1 MSIFCLEKYVLGQM
15 DNLVKRN
22 VGWLILSYL
31 CLQFINN
38 KIGGN
43 ENMNELKIY
52 GTQNFIGIN
61 IPIIEGGF
69 SENKKVI
76 LVKTVAQIHGT
87 KVKELNKLINN
98 NIDEFE
104 FGIDILDLKTGDF
117 KEPVLENRLLTK
129 AEFGNSNNVYLLS
142 EQGYMALI
150 QLMKTEKAKEI
161 RKKLRREYF
170 SMREELNSI
179 KQQKAILL
187 LKIYDGGQDA
197 VVASKE
203 LSQIEVEEATAPLI
217 PKAEFHDAVSV
228 AENCIN
234 FGKFAASF
242 QNNNKVSFGR
252 NKILDWCRKRDYL
265 CSSHNLKNKPSQQM
279 INSGYMKYKEN
290 VDERNGK
297 QYITYTPL
305 LTGKGQIW
313 LTKKLL
319 EYFS

>member
-1 MSIFCLEKYVLGQM
+1 M
-15 DNLVKRN
+15 R
-22 VGWLILSYL
+22 
-31 CLQFINN
+31 
-38 KIGGN
+38 
-43 ENMNELKIY
+43 NELKVN
-52 GTQNFIGIN
+52 GTQNFMGID
-61 IPIIEGGF
+61 IPVIEGGF
-69 SENKKVI
+69 GKNCRVLTANTIAEIHNSRLDKVN
-76 LVKTVAQIHGT
+76 
-87 KVKELNKLINN
+87 ELITN
-98 NIDEFE
+98 NISEFE
-104 FGIDILDLKTGDF
+104 FGIDLLDMMSDKDTLNLAKGLGLVTN
-117 KEPVLENRLLTK
+117 NRQQHC
-129 AEFGNSNNVYLLS
+129 YILS
-142 EQGYMALI
+142 EQGYML
-150 QLMKTEKAKEI
+150 LVGFMKTEKSKEI
-161 RKKLRREYF
+161 RKNLRREYF
-170 SMREELNSI
+170 SMREELNST

-203 LSQIEVEEATAPLI
+203 LSRIEVEEATAPLI

-279 INSGYMKYKEN
+279 LDSGYMKYKERTN
-290 VDERNGK
+290 ERNGK
-297 QYITYTPL
+297 TYITYTPL

-319 EYFS
+319 EYFR

>member
-1 MSIFCLEKYVLGQM
+1 
-15 DNLVKRN
+15 
-22 VGWLILSYL
+22 
-31 CLQFINN
+31 
-38 KIGGN
+38 
-43 ENMNELKIY
+43 MNSNLKIC
-52 GTQNFIGIN
+52 GTQNFMGIE
-61 IPIIEGGF
+61 IPVIEGGF
-69 SENKKVI
+69 GETQKVI
-76 LVKTVAQIHGT
+76 LVKTVSEIHNV

-98 NIDEFE
+98 NINEFE

-117 KEPVLENRLLTK
+117 REPVLENSLLTK
-129 AEFGNSNNVYLLS
+129 AEFGNANNVYLLS

-170 SMREELNSI
+170 SMRKELNSI
-179 KQQKAILL
+179 KQQKAMLL

-197 VVASKE
+197 VVASKK
-203 LSQIEVEEATAPLI
+203 LSRIEVEEATAPLI

-252 NKILDWCRKRDYL
+252 NKILDWCRKSDYL
-265 CSSHNLKNKPSQQM
+265 CSSHNLKNKPTQQM
-279 INSGYMKYKEN
+279 LDSGYMKYKERTN
-290 VDERNGK
+290 ERNGK
-297 QYITYTPL
+297 TYITYTPL

-319 EYFS
+319 DYFK

>member
-1 MSIFCLEKYVLGQM
+1 
-15 DNLVKRN
+15 
-22 VGWLILSYL
+22 
-31 CLQFINN
+31 
-38 KIGGN
+38 
-43 ENMNELKIY
+43 MNSNLKIC
-52 GTQNFIGIN
+52 GTQNFMGIE
-61 IPIIEGGF
+61 IPVIEGGF
-69 SENKKVI
+69 GETQKVI
-76 LVKTVAQIHGT
+76 LVKTVSEIHNV

-117 KEPVLENRLLTK
+117 REPVLENSLLTK
-129 AEFGNSNNVYLLS
+129 AEFGNANNVYLLS

-170 SMREELNSI
+170 SMRKELNSI
-179 KQQKAILL
+179 KQQKAMLL

-203 LSQIEVEEATAPLI
+203 LSRIEVEEATAPLI

-252 NKILDWCRKRDYL
+252 NKILDWCRKSDYL
-265 CSSHNLKNKPSQQM
+265 CSSHNLKNKPTQQM
-279 INSGYMKYKEN
+279 LDSGYMKYKERTN
-290 VDERNGK
+290 ERNGK
-297 QYITYTPL
+297 TYITYTPL

-319 EYFS
+319 DYFK